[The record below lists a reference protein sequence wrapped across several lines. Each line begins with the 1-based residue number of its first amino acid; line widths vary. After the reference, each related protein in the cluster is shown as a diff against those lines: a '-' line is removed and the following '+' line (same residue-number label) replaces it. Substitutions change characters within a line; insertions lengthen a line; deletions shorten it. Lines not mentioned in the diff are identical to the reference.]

1 MSIPANILQTQRN
14 FFQSGATRSAAFRM
28 QQLKSFYDT
37 IKKYEDKLN
46 DVLRKDLNKAPQE
59 AYNTEIGPALSEITH
74 LRKNLKE
81 WMEPKQV
88 PGMIFSFPSS
98 GIIYKE
104 PYGSVLIIA
113 PWNYPFWLSA
123 VPIAGAL
130 AAGNC
135 VVLKPSEL
143 APATSAVMKQLLEEI
158 FNPEY
163 VAVVE
168 GDATVS
174 TQLLELSFDY
184 IFFTGSTPVGKV
196 VAQAAAKNLTPYTLE
211 LGGKSPCIVDREAN
225 VALAARRLLW
235 GKMIN
240 SGQTCVAPDYVYVHR
255 DVQEQLIAEMKK
267 VLQQFYP
274 SGAMEDDDYPRIV
287 NEKHYQRLIA
297 LLQSGGK
304 ILWGG
309 KSNAAKHFIEPTI
322 IGNIGWN
329 DTLMKEEIFGPL
341 LPVLPYD
348 QLDEVI
354 REVNAQP
361 KPLSLYIFSNNKKVQ
376 QRIIREVSFGGGLIN
391 DTIEHL
397 GNPHLPFGGIGTSG
411 HGSYHGKYS
420 FDTFSHHKS
429 VMKKGT
435 WLDLSFRYPPY
446 RKISLWL
453 AKLLL
458 R

>member
-1 MSIPANILQTQRN
+1 MSVLATMLQNQRTY
-14 FFQSGATRSAAFRM
+14 FQSGATRSAAFRLK
-28 QQLKSFYDT
+28 QLKTFYVA
-37 IKKYEDKLN
+37 IKKYENELN
-46 DVLRKDLNKAPQE
+46 EALQKDLNKAPQE
-59 AYNTEIGPALSEITH
+59 SYNTEIGPALSEITH
-74 LRKNLKE
+74 LRNNLKG
-81 WMEPKQV
+81 WMEPQQV

-98 GIIYKE
+98 GKIYTE

-130 AAGNC
+130 SAGNC

-143 APATSAVMKQLLEEI
+143 APATSAVMKKMLEEI

-168 GDATVS
+168 GDATIS
-174 TQLLELSFDY
+174 TQLLEQSFDY
-184 IFFTGSTPVGKV
+184 IFFTGSTTVGKV
-196 VAQAAAKNLTPYTLE
+196 VAQAAAKNLIPYTLE
-211 LGGKSPCIVDREAN
+211 LGGKSPCIVDKEVN
-225 VALAARRLLW
+225 VSLAARRLLW

-240 SGQTCVAPDYVYVHR
+240 SGQTCVAPDFVYVHR
-255 DVQEQLIAEMKK
+255 EVQEQLVSEMKK

-274 SGAMEDDDYPRIV
+274 QGALNDSTYPRIV
-287 NEKHYQRLIA
+287 NEKHYQRLMT
-297 LLQSGGK
+297 LLKSGGN

-309 KSNAAKHFIEPTI
+309 KSNDTNHLIEPTI
-322 IGNIGWN
+322 IGGVGWN
-329 DTLMKEEIFGPL
+329 DTIMKEEIFGPL
-341 LPVLPYD
+341 LPLLPYD
-348 QLDEVI
+348 NLDEVI
-354 REVNAQP
+354 HAVNTQP
-361 KPLSLYIFSNNKKVQ
+361 KPLSLYIFSNNKKLQ
-376 QRIIREVSFGGGLIN
+376 QRIIREVPFGGGLIN

-397 GNPHLPFGGIGTSG
+397 GNPHLPFGGTGTSG
-411 HGSYHGKYS
+411 QGAYHGKYS

-446 RKISLWL
+446 RKISLRL